1 MSPRD
6 ADRYVAA
13 AHAMQSGVAA
23 EHARGSRDGE
33 PKHLRVGVNSALVA
47 QGGLARLLIDKGLI
61 TEAEYTAAVA
71 DAMEAEVARYEEI
84 LRQRLGHSGVTL
96 R

>member
-33 PKHLRVGVNSALVA
+33 PKHLRVGVNSALVNDRA
-47 QGGLARLLIDKGLI
+47 LAELLIAKGVF
-61 TEAEYTAAVA
+61 TEDEYVAAVA
-71 DAMEAEVARYEEI
+71 DAMEAEAAAYEARLTE
-84 LRQRLGHSGVTL
+84 QLGTRVTL
-96 R
+96 S